1 MDVESGDKA
10 INLPNFCHSFSPTH
24 LLYHL
29 ITFFLTFLYEI
40 HFTEVT
46 RTIRKKFCGLDLAL
60 KISKKRP

>member
-24 LLYHL
+24 LYHL
-29 ITFFLTFLYEI
+29 ITFFLTFLYVV
-40 HFTEVT
+40 HFT
-46 RTIRKKFCGLDLAL
+46 KKSLGGLEQFCGLDLAL